1 MDKEAQEAMK
11 RVFATPIGAGKRFL
25 VKCGG
30 QDVAGFDTRDAASA
44 YVTMQTK
51 DKAKQKAPACSKL
64 DWNIVDRG

>member
-1 MDKEAQEAMK
+1 MDKEAIK
-11 RVFATPIGAGKRFL
+11 RVISVPVGAGKRFL

-30 QDVAGFDTRDAASA
+30 QDCCGFDTRDAASA
-44 YVTMQTK
+44 YVNMMTK